1 MLNETGLR
9 LAATYGLRSGVQ
21 FQRVDESGVGI
32 SSVIAM
38 GIRDA
43 IDVWGYVEQGVEVC
57 FPQRGNLLF
66 LDAATAPRTV
76 SSIAAYD
83 KDGYTCA
90 ALNRAGTVVL
100 LSGPPPTAVQ
110 QRLPLVNCQVTT
122 TDILNLRANPYG
134 AVIGAVL
141 DAITLSPLRR
151 TPNWFEVR
159 VEGSL
164 GWISADYVT
173 QVGNCAS

>member
-1 MLNETGLR
+1 MKPGCASPPPTGCE
-9 LAATYGLRSGVQ
+9 AAFSSRELTSPASAYPALSPWESTTRSMSGATWNRALKSASRSG
-21 FQRVDESGVGI
+21 
-32 SSVIAM
+32 
-38 GIRDA
+38 
-43 IDVWGYVEQGVEVC
+43 
-57 FPQRGNLLF
+57 GNLLF

-141 DAITLSPLRR
+141 DAVTLSPLRR

-159 VEGSL
+159 VEGIL

-173 QVGNCAS
+173 QVGNCAG